1 MEPEKLQD
9 LLGSLKDWINFE
21 LGGGDCRM
29 QVSSLEEDLRDG
41 LIIGQLM
48 SKLAKQD
55 IQMPFGKYVQ
65 SDKRQFNNLQFVLN
79 KTLEI
84 MSMKQNEVK

>member
-9 LLGSLKDWINFE
+9 LMVSLKDWINFE
-21 LGGGDCRM
+21 LGGSDCRM

-41 LIIGQLM
+41 LIIGQLVG
-48 SKLAKQD
+48 KLADQN

-65 SDKRQFNNLQFVLN
+65 SAQRQFNNLQFVLN
-79 KTLEI
+79 KTQEI
-84 MSMKQNEVK
+84 LGIKSEDVE